1 MRDWVGRWAGFGLIF
16 AGWLLLTGLIPSAA
30 GPADV
35 VREALGGQ
43 PGLPGAAAGRPPAL
57 PLLPSSPRQSPLGQ
71 VAPGAHA
78 GHGTQSAAATPAAG
92 PLPATPEPVAT
103 AP

>member
-1 MRDWVGRWAGFGLIF
+1 MSRWGGFGLIF

-43 PGLPGAAAGRPPAL
+43 PRPPGAPP
-57 PLLPSSPRQSPLGQ
+57 
-71 VAPGAHA
+71 
-78 GHGTQSAAATPAAG
+78 
-92 PLPATPEPVAT
+92 
-103 AP
+103 